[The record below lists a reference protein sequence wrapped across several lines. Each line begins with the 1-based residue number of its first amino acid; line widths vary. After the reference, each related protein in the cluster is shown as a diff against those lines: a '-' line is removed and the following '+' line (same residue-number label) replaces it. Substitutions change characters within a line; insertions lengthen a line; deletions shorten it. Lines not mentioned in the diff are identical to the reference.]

1 MTRSKPEPSSATQS
15 RIAINAYR
23 AKAGREQVLLAELRD
38 HQSLLWSEGLAT
50 DREPVVMRAGDGTLL
65 EIFEW
70 ASPAAIEDAHRNAR
84 VKAAWARLEAC
95 ADFVPL
101 AAVDGA
107 GAPFADFARVSL
119 KLDPIVQPDPDH
131 RAE

>member
-1 MTRSKPEPSSATQS
+1 MTVS
-15 RIAINAYR
+15 RVAINAYR
-23 AKAGREQVLLAELRD
+23 PKPDKEVVLLAELRD

-50 DREPVVMRAGDGTLL
+50 DLEPIVMRAADGTLI
-65 EIFEW
+65 EIFQW

-84 VKAAWARLEAC
+84 VQAAWKRLEAC

-101 AAVDGA
+101 AGVA
-107 GAPFADFARVSL
+107 GADKAFADFERVSL
-119 KLDPIVQPDPDH
+119 KLEPIMQPDPDH